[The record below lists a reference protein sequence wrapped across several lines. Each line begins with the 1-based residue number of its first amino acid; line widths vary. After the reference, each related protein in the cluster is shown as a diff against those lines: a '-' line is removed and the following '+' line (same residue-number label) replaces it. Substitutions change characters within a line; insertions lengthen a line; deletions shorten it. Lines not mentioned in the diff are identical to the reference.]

1 MNRLNEKVMLKVGR
15 LKLLPYIIPVRRIRA
30 EEGGTYVD
38 RDSIFQN
45 SFNNLSKLDFFI
57 LGTISFFFLLPAMLL
72 CKDGWNSP
80 LAIGG
85 HQSCSLDNDR
95 TEHMLFKARAPC

>member
-45 SFNNLSKLDFFI
+45 SFNNL
-57 LGTISFFFLLPAMLL
+57 
-72 CKDGWNSP
+72 
-80 LAIGG
+80 
-85 HQSCSLDNDR
+85 
-95 TEHMLFKARAPC
+95 